1 MSWAEVKKINS
12 DLSTPINIASL
23 INHIDMV
30 GEKYIGYGDIA
41 GTVSILETDAV
52 YAHEIAR
59 EILVDLILANA
70 EVLTSVVASPLAINK
85 CLRNVYT
92 SSRITGETQVKDYCE
107 SILSASTGVGEWLA
121 FLANSDNA
129 DLLACD
135 TIAQVN
141 NSSSG
146 RAVVLSSQSALNAI
160 VASTTGF
167 GTFAIR
173 YGFRRT
179 KADANPATRITY
191 LYDAVGKTPA
201 YMNFTTG
208 EFDNGSWEY
217 FIGQVSRPVMLKTDK
232 TVDYELSR
240 ADFTKKADGVTAS
253 DISSTSY
260 DGNAMIEF
268 SKWKWVQRDEDATY
282 EYVTFSNTC
291 YNSTYEAYAH
301 ENALGTVRDSFYW
314 GAFKGCNVGSKLR
327 SLAGQTIM
335 VNQTR
340 NTEVSYATAIGTGYY
355 TIYKSGWD
363 FINDLLTLIS
373 KSDNGQASFGQG
385 RHGAS
390 NALATGTLKDK
401 PMFMGYDNATSD
413 VKAFGIEGLWGN
425 VWEGLAGLIFNLKIK
440 VKMTPPYNFDGAGY
454 IDTGIIPSGTSGGY
468 VSSASVTSEAGY
480 VPKVASG
487 SATQYYCDGLWFNNS
502 QVDYALV
509 GGHWYGGLL
518 VGPRSVI
525 LNNLASAADAT
536 FGSRL
541 SFLDP
546 A

>member
-1 MSWAEVKKINS
+1 VSTEDSQAVDGQIITLTNVTESTTETYTLGIGETAHTFKIAQNQVYKVKVDGKGSSTYVTPPETAEF
-12 DLSTPINIASL
+12 TAIASN
-23 INHIDMV
+23 I
-30 GEKYIGYGDIA
+30 
-41 GTVSILETDAV
+41 
-52 YAHEIAR
+52 
-59 EILVDLILANA
+59 
-70 EVLTSVVASPLAINK
+70 
-85 CLRNVYT
+85 RNVAMVYEK
-92 SSRITGETQVKDYCE
+92 IY
-107 SILSASTGVGEWLA
+107 
-121 FLANSDNA
+121 
-129 DLLACD
+129 
-135 TIAQVN
+135 
-141 NSSSG
+141 
-146 RAVVLSSQSALNAI
+146 
-160 VASTTGF
+160 
-167 GTFAIR
+167 R

-179 KADANPATRITY
+179 KGESNPATRITY
-191 LYDAVGKTPA
+191 LHDAVGKTPA

-208 EFDNGSWEY
+208 EFDNGSWES

-240 ADFTKKADGVTAS
+240 TDFTKKADGVTAS

-268 SKWKWVQRDEDATY
+268 SKWKWVQREEDATY
-282 EYVTFSNTC
+282 EYVTFSNTR

-301 ENALGTVRDSFYW
+301 ENALGTVNDSFYW

-335 VNQTR
+335 VSQTR

-373 KSDNGQASFGQG
+373 KSDNGQVSFGQG

-390 NALATGTLKDK
+390 SALATGTLKDK

-413 VKAFGIEGLWGN
+413 VKVFGIEGFWGN

-487 SATQYYCDGLWFNNS
+487 SATQYYCDGLYFNNS

-509 GGHWYGGLL
+509 GGYWTDGLFA
-518 VGPRSVI
+518 GPRSVA
-525 LNNLASAADAT
+525 LDALASHTHAGI
-536 FGSRL
+536 GSRL
-541 SFLDP
+541 SFLHP
-546 A
+546 GS